1 MAQFILV
8 ASGINGQ
15 QLQKAMEVVNK
26 SSGKLNF
33 VPQQT
38 QAQSVNSP
46 GMSSHKD
53 QQAPNKPEEYNHA
66 RFEWNHEAAQLGSE
80 IIQALASK

>member
-26 SSGKLNF
+26 SNGRLNF

-38 QAQSVNSP
+38 NQHSVQSG
-46 GMSSHKD
+46 GMSSHRD
-53 QQAPNKPEEYNHA
+53 QQSPNKLEEYNLA

>member
-1 MAQFILV
+1 LPQRKD
-8 ASGINGQ
+8 G
-15 QLQKAMEVVNK
+15 
-26 SSGKLNF
+26 GKLPF

-38 QAQSVNSP
+38 NAQSVNSP

-53 QQAPNKPEEYNHA
+53 QQTPNKPEEYNHV
-66 RFEWNHEAAQLGSE
+66 RFEWNHEAALLGSE